1 MHRCLHL
8 SGVFGLF
15 LNIYAPTNIS
25 VKDIGSWACMVLQ
38 NYQNFTEITS
48 NMIYIIEVG
57 AGLRYPRKIHLN
69 TQSPLLLVLRL
80 TNCPKRPSLDRSGN
94 NATTLCLKFP
104 INSLI
109 GQKTISPHVPRCSGG
124 PVPYRTGTC

>member
-1 MHRCLHL
+1 MFLQMSVSKILAHRRL
-8 SGVFGLF
+8 
-15 LNIYAPTNIS
+15 
-25 VKDIGSWACMVLQ
+25 VLQ
-38 NYQNFTEITS
+38 NYQNFTEMTS

-57 AGLRYPRKIHLN
+57 AGLKYPRKIHLN

-94 NATTLCLKFP
+94 NATTLCLKVP

-109 GQKTISPHVPRCSGG
+109 GQKTISPHVPICSGG